1 MDMSLLARW
10 RVRLGYPVAA
20 IFFWLARP
28 TAESIAAGAVVS
40 AVGLLIRAAA
50 AGYLRKHEGLAT
62 SGPYAHTRNPLY
74 FGSFFLAAGLLI
86 AGHSWL
92 AAVVVAG
99 FFLAFYPGVM
109 KREEGELREHYGQE
123 YKEYAKRVP
132 LFWPSLRGYI
142 PPPPERNQ
150 RGDGRSGIQPGF
162 SCALYMRNREYQASV
177 GFLAVMALLWIVI
190 RLRTPL

>member
-28 TAESIAAGAVVS
+28 TARTITTGAIVGV
-40 AVGLLIRAAA
+40 VGLLIRAAA
-50 AGYLRKHEGLAT
+50 AVHLRKHKGLAT
-62 SGPYAHTRNPLY
+62 SGPYAHSRNPLY

-92 AAVVVAG
+92 AAILVTG

-109 KREEGELREHYGQE
+109 KREEEELRRHYG
-123 YKEYAKRVP
+123 KEYEEYAARVP
-132 LFWPSLRGYI
+132 LFWPALRGYN
-142 PPPPERNQ
+142 PRNPDYN
-150 RGDGRSGIQPGF
+150 GDQSGIQRRF
-162 SCALYMRNREYQASV
+162 SRMLYVRNREYQALI
-177 GFLAVMALLWIVI
+177 GFVAVMALLWII
-190 RLRTPL
+190 TRLRS